1 MPIEPRPAAAEARR
15 RGLRVHVRPP
25 RGSDSRAFLA
35 AVAASRAIHRGWVEP
50 PSTAAHFGA
59 YLSRF
64 APARSPAHATHV
76 GLLVFRVADDALA
89 GVFNFSEIVHSS
101 FESAYLGYYGFA
113 PLVGRGYMREGL
125 ELALGYAF
133 RTLRLHRVEV
143 NIQPPN
149 ERSIALVR
157 AAGFTHEGFSRRY
170 LKIAG
175 RWRDHERWAILA
187 EDWRGARR
195 LGR

>member
-1 MPIEPRPAAAEARR
+1 MPTETPHAATDLRR
-15 RGLRVHVRPP
+15 RGSRVYVRPP

-35 AVAASRAIHRGWVEP
+35 AVAASRALHRGWVEP
-50 PSTAAHFGA
+50 PSTSAHFGA
-59 YLSRF
+59 YLARF
-64 APARSPAHATHV
+64 VPARLPSATHV
-76 GLLVFRVADDALA
+76 GLLAFRAADDALV
-89 GVFNFSEIVHSS
+89 GVFNFSEIVHGS

-113 PLVGRGYMREGL
+113 PLAGRGYMREGL
-125 ELALGYAF
+125 ALALVYAF

-175 RWRDHERWAILA
+175 RWRDHERWAMLA
-187 EDWRGARR
+187 EDWSRARR
-195 LGR
+195 RAS